1 MVEQVIIFL
10 APRIRQLLSHLP
22 PETRTRMEEIRLRCG
37 RPIIL
42 RYGQREASLD
52 RAGRTV
58 PVERGF
64 QVEGEDIDRTLQI
77 ISQGSIYALEEEL
90 RGGYL
95 TLPGGHR
102 VGMVGQT
109 VVEGG
114 RVKTLKN
121 VSAMNI
127 RICREISGAAD
138 QLMPFLVETGKR
150 RVYHTL
156 LVSPPQGGKTT
167 LLRDIVRQLS
177 DGVQRLGFPGVNVG
191 LVDER
196 SEVAGCY
203 GGVPQLDVGKRTD
216 VLDRCPKA
224 EGMVMLLRSMSPEVV
239 AADEI
244 GRREDAAA
252 VDDLLN
258 AGIAL
263 VTTVHGRSMSDIR
276 QRPVIQGLVER
287 KVFERLVVLGRSR
300 GPGTIEAVLDSSG
313 NRIGPGEGK
322 RCTS

>member
-1 MVEQVIIFL
+1 
-10 APRIRQLLSHLP
+10 
-22 PETRTRMEEIRLRCG
+22 
-37 RPIIL
+37 
-42 RYGQREASLD
+42 
-52 RAGRTV
+52 
-58 PVERGF
+58 
-64 QVEGEDIDRTLQI
+64 
-77 ISQGSIYALEEEL
+77 
-90 RGGYL
+90 
-95 TLPGGHR
+95 
-102 VGMVGQT
+102 MVGQA

-121 VSAMNI
+121 VSALNF
-127 RICREISGAAD
+127 RICREITGVAD
-138 QLMPFLVETGKR
+138 RLMPLLVDGKNR

-177 DGVQRLGFPGVNVG
+177 DGVSSLGFPGVNVG

-203 GGVPQLDVGKRTD
+203 GGVPQLDVGQRTD

-224 EGMVMLLRSMSPEVV
+224 EGMLMLLRSMSPAVV

-244 GRREDAAA
+244 GRGEDALAI
-252 VDDLLN
+252 DDLLN

-263 VTTVHGRSMSDIR
+263 LTTVHGRSVSEIKL
-276 QRPVIQGLVER
+276 RPVIQGLVDR
-287 KVFERLVVLGRSR
+287 KVFERFVVLGRSR

-313 NRIGPGEGK
+313 NNLWWGEGK